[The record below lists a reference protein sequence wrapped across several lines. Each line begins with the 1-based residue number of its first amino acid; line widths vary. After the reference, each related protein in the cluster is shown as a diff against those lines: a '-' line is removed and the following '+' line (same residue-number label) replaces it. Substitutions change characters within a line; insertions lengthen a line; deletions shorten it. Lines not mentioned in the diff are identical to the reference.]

1 MGQQYR
7 ERRVQISF
15 RVDENEHEF
24 IKSRMK
30 ECGIKNMSL
39 YMRKV
44 AMRSKIEV
52 TDFSEIHRLNK
63 EINAIGRNI
72 NQITARLNSTDRAYD
87 EDVKEIKE
95 RMEQIWQLLQS
106 MQ

>member
-30 ECGIKNMSL
+30 ECGMYWLSV
-39 YMRKV
+39 R
-44 AMRSKIEV
+44 
-52 TDFSEIHRLNK
+52 
-63 EINAIGRNI
+63 G
-72 NQITARLNSTDRAYD
+72 
-87 EDVKEIKE
+87 
-95 RMEQIWQLLQS
+95 
-106 MQ
+106 